1 MTETL
6 PSVSSM
12 PKEAKKT
19 RRVSRSETERAAVR
33 ELVKAARARGED
45 LTGPGGL
52 LKILTKDVLEIA
64 LEEEMTE
71 HLGYDKHAAE
81 GRNNANSRNGTRAKT
96 VTTPAAGEVVIEVPR
111 DRDGTFEPVIVKKRQ
126 RRLND
131 VDAVV
136 LSLFARGLTTGEISA
151 HFAWGYLPLAG
162 AVYGVSISKDTISRI
177 TDKVI
182 EWGRPRVRGR
192 CRRGHPG
199 RCRPSTP
206 RSSSMPSSVL
216 VRDGQVANRPFY
228 VAIGV
233 DLNGRRDVLGL
244 WAGTHGSGESAKYWL
259 AVLTELK
266 NRGVRDVFFLVCD
279 GLKGLPDS
287 VATVFP
293 DTTVQTCVIHL
304 IRGTFK
310 FASPASGR
318 YPQKKYWQQLA
329 VDMKRIYTAPNA
341 DAAWAAFEEFEEK
354 WAKPYPAIATLWRN
368 AWSTFIPFLDYDVE
382 IRRVLFS
389 TNAIESQN
397 ARYRRAVNAKG
408 HFPTEQA
415 AMKTLYLVTR
425 SLDPKGLGQAR
436 WVTRWKPAL
445 NAFAVT
451 FETRMP
457 AAENL

>member
-45 LTGPGGL
+45 LTGPDGL
-52 LKILTKDVLEIA
+52 LKVLTKDVLEIA

-206 RSSSMPSSVL
+206 RSSSMPSWS
-216 VRDGQVANRPFY
+216 RSAMARSPT
-228 VAIGV
+228 
-233 DLNGRRDVLGL
+233 GRSMSRS
-244 WAGTHGSGESAKYWL
+244 GS
-259 AVLTELK
+259 T
-266 NRGVRDVFFLVCD
+266 
-279 GLKGLPDS
+279 
-287 VATVFP
+287 
-293 DTTVQTCVIHL
+293 
-304 IRGTFK
+304 
-310 FASPASGR
+310 
-318 YPQKKYWQQLA
+318 
-329 VDMKRIYTAPNA
+329 
-341 DAAWAAFEEFEEK
+341 
-354 WAKPYPAIATLWRN
+354 
-368 AWSTFIPFLDYDVE
+368 
-382 IRRVLFS
+382 
-389 TNAIESQN
+389 
-397 ARYRRAVNAKG
+397 
-408 HFPTEQA
+408 
-415 AMKTLYLVTR
+415 
-425 SLDPKGLGQAR
+425 
-436 WVTRWKPAL
+436 
-445 NAFAVT
+445 
-451 FETRMP
+451 
-457 AAENL
+457 